1 MTDRGLRMNTVF
13 RTILRWL
20 PATGLV
26 SILYYLSSIPAL
38 HVVPKRWLPLWLDE
52 LLASYSLKIG
62 TSGFFSY
69 GLSLHPEFVV
79 RKLGH
84 FFAFA
89 LLGASVYFAVRRKW
103 VAIVLT
109 IGLAVLDEVHQGMVP
124 GRDCR
129 FWDMVL
135 DSVAAVYGVVV
146 CRWWERRAER

>member
-1 MTDRGLRMNTVF
+1 
-13 RTILRWL
+13 LRWL
-20 PATGLV
+20 PAASLV
-26 SILYYLSSIPAL
+26 SFLYHLSSTPGLRIL
-38 HVVPKRWLPLWLDE
+38 PKRWLPVWLDK

-69 GLSLHPEFVV
+69 ALSLQPEFVV

-89 LLGASVYFAVRRKW
+89 LLGGSVYFAVRSKRK
-103 VAIVLT
+103 AIVLT
-109 IGLAVLDEVHQGMVP
+109 ILLAVLDEVHQGLVP

-135 DSVAAVYGVVV
+135 DSVAGVCGVTAYIYL
-146 CRWWERRAER
+146 ERRRTTEEDC

>member
-1 MTDRGLRMNTVF
+1 LHNL
-13 RTILRWL
+13 LRWL
-20 PATGLV
+20 PAASLV
-26 SILYYLSSIPAL
+26 SFLYHLSSTPGLRIL
-38 HVVPKRWLPLWLDE
+38 PKRWLPVWLDK

-69 GLSLHPEFVV
+69 ALSLQPEFVV

-89 LLGASVYFAVRRKW
+89 LLGASVYFAVRSKRT
-103 VAIVLT
+103 AIVLT
-109 IGLAVLDEVHQGMVP
+109 ILLAVLDEVHQGLVP

-135 DSVAAVYGVVV
+135 DSVAGVCGVAAY
-146 CRWWERRAER
+146 RYWERRRATEKAC